1 MPRRSASRW
10 GFRFF
15 GLTPA
20 DRETVLLE
28 PTFLL
33 MHHLGFTYADAMQLP
48 VTYKRW
54 FIERIIRERNESAE
68 NGHTSSRT
76 MQANDPHV
84 RAMQGKQR
92 TDVPARLR
100 HAG

>member
-1 MPRRSASRW
+1 MLRRLASRW
-10 GFRFF
+10 GFPFF

-20 DRETVLLE
+20 DREAVLLE

-33 MHHLGFTYADAMQLP
+33 MHHLGFTYADAISLP

-54 FIERIIRERNESAE
+54 FIQRIVKERSESAE
-68 NGHTSSRT
+68 TGQTSSRT

-84 RAMQGKQR
+84 RAMQGKHR

-100 HAG
+100 HAS